1 MQRRCT
7 ALLATIG
14 GNMESDTIAT
24 ELRRRLAETGSLRKL
39 AAALGLPVH
48 SNAVLSKMVRGE
60 SVSAETARRVGRA
73 LGVTPPPRR
82 LVRRCMTPA
91 QALAWDALTHAERDA
106 LLGIPSP

>member
-1 MQRRCT
+1 MTQRELADIIRARMERDGLT
-7 ALLATIG
+7 QSGLARSLGEGSAFQALI
-14 GNMESDTIAT
+14 S
-24 ELRRRLAETGSLRKL
+24 KL
-39 AAALGLPVH
+39 L
-48 SNAVLSKMVRGE
+48 RGE

-73 LGVTPPPRR
+73 LGILPPPRR